1 VGVQIKWLGFI
12 NRKLLTCVASVFIIF
27 YAASLVLRTQKQQ
40 RAIAYGKRTILKREV
55 KLHNPQG
62 LRHRIKALIPDA
74 YFMEGFD
81 DCIIGFKRS
90 FGDRASVAYDTSK
103 VIQKLQRVHKM
114 TQDEAISY
122 HETKQLAAW
131 VGDHTPC
138 FVTLNQE
145 L

>member
-1 VGVQIKWLGFI
+1 MKVVIKWAVGI
-12 NRKLLTCVASVFIIF
+12 SRKVLICVASVFIMF
-27 YAASLVLRTQKQQ
+27 YAVNLVLRMRRQQ
-40 RAIAYGKRTILKREV
+40 RAIAYGKRTITKREA

-90 FGDRASVAYDTSK
+90 FGDKASVAYDTSK

-114 TQDEAISY
+114 TQDEAIIY

-131 VGDHTPC
+131 VGDYTPC

>member
-1 VGVQIKWLGFI
+1 VQIKWLGFI

-74 YFMEGFD
+74 YFIEGFD

-90 FGDRASVAYDTSK
+90 FGDKASVAYDTAK
-103 VIQKLQRVHKM
+103 IIQKLQRVQKM